1 MLNVHHILI
10 LTSEPEWVAHLNL
23 RPAQQWESIP
33 YLHCTGE
40 ETEALGVKG
49 CKAELVW
56 TSQHL
61 SSTWSLNPLPGMI
74 EEGLKLIVMIFFL
87 M

>member
-1 MLNVHHILI
+1 M
-10 LTSEPEWVAHLNL
+10 SEPEWVAHLNL
-23 RPAQQWESIP
+23 RPAQQWGSVP

-40 ETEALGVKG
+40 ETDALRVRGS
-49 CKAELVW
+49 KAEPVW

-61 SSTWSLNPLPGMI
+61 SSTWSLNPFPGMI
-74 EEGLKLIVMIFFL
+74 EERLKLIAKIFFL